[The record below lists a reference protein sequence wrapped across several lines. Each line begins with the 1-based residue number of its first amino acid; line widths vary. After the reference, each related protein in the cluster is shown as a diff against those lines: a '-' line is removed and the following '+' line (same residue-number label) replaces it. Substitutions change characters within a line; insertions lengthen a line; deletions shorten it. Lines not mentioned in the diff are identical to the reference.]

1 MTYSLIAK
9 DTDGSIGLIVAS
21 KFFACGAVVPFVS
34 GTVAVASQAFCNPV
48 WGTEG
53 RARMMAGETA
63 EHVLDDLAARDEG
76 RAIRQAHMMD
86 ASGTFAAHTGDDCV
100 DWAGHI
106 LGEGHSVA
114 GNMLTGP
121 QVIQATSEAYM
132 DYATL
137 PFAER
142 LIGAMLAGEQAGGDK
157 RGRQAAGL
165 IIHRGEAHPWL
176 DLRADDHADPLAE
189 LARLWDVAQ
198 ERYVHFAKGMPSA
211 ERFSGYPTRDGIDAD
226 IAAAEDKRKA
236 EGRPSRSHAVETE
249 Q

>member
-9 DTDGSIGLIVAS
+9 DSDGSIGLIVAS

-34 GTVAVASQAFCNPV
+34 GTVAVASQAFCIPI
-48 WGTEG
+48 WGSEG
-53 RARMMAGETA
+53 RARLMAGEGA
-63 EHVLDDLAARDEG
+63 SDVLDDLAARDEG

-86 ASGTFAAHTGDDCV
+86 AQGRFAAYTGVDCV

-106 LGEGHSVA
+106 LGDGHSVA
-114 GNMLTGP
+114 GNMLAGP
-121 QVIQATSEAYM
+121 RVIQATSEAYL
-132 DYATL
+132 ANAAL

-142 LIGAMLAGEQAGGDK
+142 LITAMVAGEQAGGDK

-165 IIHRGEAHPWL
+165 VIHRSENHPWL
-176 DLRADDHADPLAE
+176 DLRADDNADPLAE

-226 IAAAEDKRKA
+226 IASAEARRKA
-236 EGRPSRSHAVETE
+236 EGRPSRSHAVEFE
-249 Q
+249 

>member
-9 DTDGSIGLIVAS
+9 GADGSIGLIVAS

-34 GTVAVASQAFCNPV
+34 GKVAVASQAFCNPV

-53 RARMMAGETA
+53 RARMMAGESAGTVIA
-63 EHVLDDLAARDEG
+63 DLAARDEG

-86 ASGTFAAHTGDDCV
+86 VDGGFAAHTGDDCV

-106 LGEGHSVA
+106 FGESHSVA
-114 GNMLTGP
+114 GNMLAGP
-121 QVIQATSEAYM
+121 QVIEAVSETYLAH
-132 DYATL
+132 AAL

-142 LIGAMLAGEQAGGDK
+142 LITAMQAGEAAGGDK

-165 IIHRGEAHPWL
+165 VIHRSEAHPWL
-176 DLRADDHADPLAE
+176 DLRADDHANPLAE

-211 ERFSGYPTRDGIDAD
+211 AQFSGYPTRDGIDAD
-226 IAAAEDKRKA
+226 IAAAEVLRKA
-236 EGRPSRSHAVETE
+236 EGRPSQSHAVELE
-249 Q
+249 

>member
-9 DTDGSIGLIVAS
+9 DADGSIGLIVAS
-21 KFFACGAVVPFVS
+21 KFFACGAVVPYVS
-34 GTVAVASQAFCNPV
+34 STVAVASQAFCNPV

-53 RARMMAGETA
+53 RTRLIADESAKQ
-63 EHVLDDLAARDEG
+63 VLEDLVARDEG

-86 ASGTFAAHTGDDCV
+86 TQGHFAAHTGEDCV
-100 DWAGHI
+100 DWAGHV
-106 LGEGHSVA
+106 LGDNHSVA
-114 GNMLTGP
+114 GNMLAGP
-121 QVIQATSEAYM
+121 RVVEATSEAYL
-132 DYATL
+132 DNAEL

-142 LIGAMLAGEQAGGDK
+142 LITAMVAGEDAGGDK

-165 IIHRGEAHPWL
+165 IIHRGETHSWL

-211 ERFSGYPTRDGIDAD
+211 NQFSGYPTRDSIDAD
-226 IAAAEDKRKA
+226 IAAAEERRMV
-236 EGRPSRSHAVETE
+236 EGRASRSHAVEFE
-249 Q
+249 P

>member
-9 DTDGSIGLIVAS
+9 DADGSIGLIVAS

-34 GTVAVASQAFCNPV
+34 GTVAVASQAFCNPI

-53 RARMMAGETA
+53 RARMMAGESA
-63 EHVLDDLAARDEG
+63 RQVIEDLVARDEG

-86 ASGTFAAHTGDDCV
+86 AQGNFAAHTGAECV

-106 LGEGHSVA
+106 LGDGHSVA
-114 GNMLTGP
+114 GNMLAGP
-121 QVIQATSEAYM
+121 RVIEATSEAYLANP
-132 DYATL
+132 DL

-142 LIGAMLAGEQAGGDK
+142 LITAMVAGEKEGGDK

-165 IIHRGEAHPWL
+165 IIHRGEDHAWL

-211 ERFSGYPTRDGIDAD
+211 QRFSGYPTRDGIDAD
-226 IAAAEDKRKA
+226 IAAAEARRKA
-236 EGRPSRSHAVETE
+236 EGRASRSHAVELE

>member
-9 DTDGSIGLIVAS
+9 DADGSIGLIVAS

-53 RARMMAGETA
+53 CARMMDGERA
-63 EHVLDDLAARDEG
+63 NMVLDDLVARDEG

-86 ASGTFAAHTGDDCV
+86 SQGRFAAYTGADCV

-106 LGEGHSVA
+106 LGDGHSVA
-114 GNMLTGP
+114 GNMLAGRD
-121 QVIQATSEAYM
+121 VINATSEAYIANP
-132 DYATL
+132 DL

-142 LIGAMLAGEQAGGDK
+142 LITAMVAGELAGGDK

-165 IIHRGEAHPWL
+165 VIHRGEAHPWL

-211 ERFSGYPTRDGIDAD
+211 DQFSGYPTRDGIDAD
-226 IAAAEDKRKA
+226 IKSAEARRKA
-236 EGRPSRSHAVETE
+236 EGRPSRSYAVELE
-249 Q
+249 K